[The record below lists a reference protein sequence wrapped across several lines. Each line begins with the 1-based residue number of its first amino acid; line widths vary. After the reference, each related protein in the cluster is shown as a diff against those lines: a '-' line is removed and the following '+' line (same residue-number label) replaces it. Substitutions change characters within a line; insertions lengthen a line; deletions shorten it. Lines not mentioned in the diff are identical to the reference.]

1 MDTPNLPQL
10 RAALA
15 RTTKRHGPFALAT
28 LEARRDYEAA
38 KLTAELAERLT
49 LGALPFTPSQLETL
63 ETLVAEAQRRAYQGA
78 AS

>member
-1 MDTPNLPQL
+1 MTTPNLPQL

-15 RTTKRHGPFALAT
+15 RATKLHGPYALAT

-38 KLTAELAERLT
+38 KLTAELSERLT
-49 LGALPFTPSQLETL
+49 RGALPFTDWQLETL
-63 ETLVAEAQRRAYQGA
+63 ESLIATAQSRTYRGM